1 MQTAEPPFGL
11 GALFVALQCKP
22 FLVKIKIDKD
32 LKGNH
37 MRTEQLTAIA
47 LEKVDFD
54 KYLLANAVGKRAEAI
69 ANGAAA
75 LLDIDTSDMKY
86 ADIALQEIA
95 EGKIIVS
102 LES

>member
-1 MQTAEPPFGL
+1 
-11 GALFVALQCKP
+11 
-22 FLVKIKIDKD
+22 
-32 LKGNH
+32 
-37 MRTEQLTAIA
+37 MRTEQLTALA

-69 ANGAAA
+69 ANGAPA
-75 LLDIDTSDMKY
+75 LLDMDTSAMKY

>member
-1 MQTAEPPFGL
+1 
-11 GALFVALQCKP
+11 
-22 FLVKIKIDKD
+22 
-32 LKGNH
+32 
-37 MRTEQLTAIA
+37 MRTEKLTAVA

-69 ANGAAA
+69 ANGSEP
-75 LLDIDTSDMKY
+75 LLDIDTIDMKY
-86 ADIALQEIA
+86 SDIALQEIA